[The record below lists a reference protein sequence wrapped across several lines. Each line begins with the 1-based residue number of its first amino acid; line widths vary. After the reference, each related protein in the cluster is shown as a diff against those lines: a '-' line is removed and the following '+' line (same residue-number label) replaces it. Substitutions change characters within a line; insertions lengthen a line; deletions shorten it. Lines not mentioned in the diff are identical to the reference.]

1 MLQNSHHDHSA
12 RALNLGPLRLPAGV
26 SLSPWS
32 PAAAPQLLL
41 QYLDPASLLAS
52 SSRDQQTLRMITEL
66 LQQQL
71 LSSQFF
77 CYNYFKSTAKC
88 RRGIKAVRRC
98 AAGNQSTTSC
108 SYTIS
113 WTLESRTT
121 IYPPKLQDNTGVYPA
136 CCKFP
141 ETLEISASTTL
152 TIAAAIL
159 ANPWH
164 QNYKLVLVS
173 SHQLS
178 NHESSAK
185 QLLL

>member
-1 MLQNSHHDHSA
+1 MSRGFLQRSCWCCKTCTTTTAPGLLISA
-12 RALNLGPLRLPAGV
+12 CCAFRPGL
-26 SLSPWS
+26 LSPWS
-32 PAAAPQLLL
+32 PAAAPKLLL
-41 QYLDPASLLAS
+41 QYSDPASLLAS
-52 SSRDQQTLRMITEL
+52 SSRDQQTLRMITDL

-71 LSSQFF
+71 LLSQFL

-98 AAGNQSTTSC
+98 AAGNPSTTSC

-121 IYPPKLQDNTGVYPA
+121 IYPPKLQDNTGEYPA

-152 TIAAAIL
+152 TIAAAAAAAIL

-164 QNYKLVLVS
+164 QNY
-173 SHQLS
+173 
-178 NHESSAK
+178 
-185 QLLL
+185 